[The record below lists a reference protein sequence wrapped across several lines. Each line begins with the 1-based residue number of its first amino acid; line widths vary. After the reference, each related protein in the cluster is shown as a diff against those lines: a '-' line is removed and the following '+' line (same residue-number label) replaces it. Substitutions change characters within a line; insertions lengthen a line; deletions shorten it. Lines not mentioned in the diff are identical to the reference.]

1 MPLHQLGQEQCR
13 RALLH
18 LGLLELE
25 QGGAQVRRERPPELE
40 VVRRVVERR
49 AHQHP
54 LVDFDALAHAARS
67 PPMRPLSSCSMS
79 PTAAQANGT
88 ECSAG
93 RRSPSSDAP
102 IRSTIAAD
110 CCSSWW
116 ARSDCATVMPVWT
129 ADRLATAMVVL
140 PWNGCGRR
148 AGYLRSRFRRFRL
161 TPPSCA
167 SSARCCSC
175 PSHAARPIPAA
186 P

>member
-1 MPLHQLGQEQCR
+1 MLFFVFFFKQKTAYEMRISDWSSDVCSSDL
-13 RALLH
+13 
-18 LGLLELE
+18 
-25 QGGAQVRRERPPELE
+25 GGAQVRRERPPELE

-129 ADRLATAMVVL
+129 ADRDRKST
-140 PWNGCGRR
+140 
-148 AGYLRSRFRRFRL
+148 RL
-161 TPPSCA
+161 
-167 SSARCCSC
+167 
-175 PSHAARPIPAA
+175 
-186 P
+186 